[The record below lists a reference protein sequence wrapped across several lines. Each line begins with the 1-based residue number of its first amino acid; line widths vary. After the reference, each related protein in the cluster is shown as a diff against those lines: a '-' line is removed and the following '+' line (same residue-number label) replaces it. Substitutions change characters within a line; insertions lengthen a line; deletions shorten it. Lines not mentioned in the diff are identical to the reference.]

1 MGHGITHAAVW
12 AACCSYIAH
21 NTPPELRSSAQGVLQ
36 GIHHGLGRGCGAVI
50 GGIFVSSFGST
61 TTFRGYGLICLLVLA
76 AFIFINFYRVDQ
88 GFVSDLPQTEDPR
101 QVAEETSHLAP
112 HGVPSNPIP
121 RALSSTKLHELA
133 QDGYGATYQMGQGG
147 TLDIPGAN
155 PFKQANGSNDLQQQ
169 PRYTGFQVR
178 SK

>member
-1 MGHGITHAAVW
+1 M
-12 AACCSYIAH
+12 
-21 NTPPELRSSAQGVLQ
+21 
-36 GIHHGLGRGCGAVI
+36 
-50 GGIFVSSFGST
+50 FVSSFGST
-61 TTFRGYGLICLLVLA
+61 ATFRGYGLICLLVLG

-133 QDGYGATYQMGQGG
+133 QQDGYGATYQMGQGG
-147 TLDIPGAN
+147 TLDIPGSGGAVN
-155 PFKQANGSNDLQQQ
+155 PFKQQTNEQQQ
-169 PRYTGFQVR
+169 NYGGFQVR
-178 SK
+178 RKNFPLFFCTSYIIHLVFL